1 MRPLSAPSASTPSFS
16 AARTALL
23 LGPTS
28 TLSNR
33 PPTSLSHDPSSLPL
47 NLNKKKPFYFSFPHP
62 KNMARLSIAALLFA
76 LLALVAGAAFA
87 HRELQS
93 EFPFFLFSFFLALS
107 LFLLRR

>member
-1 MRPLSAPSASTPSFS
+1 MEDKAWLQKQRTNGICSFFSSEQEKTPS
-16 AARTALL
+16 RRL
-23 LGPTS
+23 
-28 TLSNR
+28 
-33 PPTSLSHDPSSLPL
+33 SLSHDPSSLPL

>member
-1 MRPLSAPSASTPSFS
+1 MVAEAENEWDLLFFFFGARENPISTP
-16 AARTALL
+16 L
-23 LGPTS
+23 
-28 TLSNR
+28 
-33 PPTSLSHDPSSLPL
+33 SLSHDPSSLPL
-47 NLNKKKPFYFSFPHP
+47 NLNTQKPFYFSFPHP